1 MIRTFAKKI
10 IAPCQNKMI
19 APSTVQELA
28 QRAEV
33 CTGLTTLEKP
43 GKNKGERGQAV
54 EKLLGLENGNDLT
67 DVSDGDL
74 KTTTLGQTIFITQL
88 SHCLPEIIEQN
99 VTFDESKVGRK
110 IKNCLYVV
118 YDKEKALMGKYLV
131 STESHP
137 EHYEKLAE
145 DYNHICRQI
154 IEIYYRKQTLKTI
167 NGPNKILQIRTKAS
181 KNAKTNEYTPLL
193 YKNHQLK
200 DKYMAFYLR
209 SSFSKHLVSN
219 TAC

>member
-1 MIRTFAKKI
+1 MIRKLVKNM
-10 IAPCQNKMI
+10 IAPCKNEVLV
-19 APSTVQELA
+19 PSTVRELA
-28 QRAEV
+28 QRAEL

-110 IKNCLYVV
+110 IKNCFYVV

-145 DYNHICRQI
+145 DYNYICRQI
-154 IEIYYRKQTLKTI
+154 IEIYYRKKTLKTI
-167 NGPNKILQIRTKAS
+167 NGPNNLLQIRTKAS
-181 KNAKTNEYTPLL
+181 KNAKTKKYTPLL

>member
-19 APSTVQELA
+19 SPSTVEELA

-33 CTGLTTLEKP
+33 CAGLTRLEKP

-88 SHCLPEIIEQN
+88 LDLRNTILLE
-99 VTFDESKVGRK
+99 VTK
-110 IKNCLYVV
+110 L
-118 YDKEKALMGKYLV
+118 EKA
-131 STESHP
+131 T
-137 EHYEKLAE
+137 
-145 DYNHICRQI
+145 
-154 IEIYYRKQTLKTI
+154 
-167 NGPNKILQIRTKAS
+167 
-181 KNAKTNEYTPLL
+181 
-193 YKNHQLK
+193 
-200 DKYMAFYLR
+200 
-209 SSFSKHLVSN
+209 
-219 TAC
+219 